1 MKMKTDWDLTTLYA
15 KEEDFDADLAY
26 FKEVCIPKVASF
38 EGKLGEEK
46 TFLEYLDAERDV
58 EALLEKIYLYAHCL
72 SDLNKKDVVRG
83 ERAAK
88 VISALNAY
96 SSASSYVDPE
106 ILALGKEKIDGF
118 LAKNPSYQAEFDFGF
133 EKLFRGQAH
142 VLSAT
147 AEKLLSHF
155 SHLEND
161 GSEMYSLLT
170 VADYK
175 PKKVTLSDG
184 KEVEVNMSNW
194 HTLIESAANEE
205 ERAKIFESL
214 YSWYDEHKNAYGQI
228 YNTVLHAQV
237 AEMKARGYSSIL
249 EEHLFHDNIPLSV
262 FHNLVEVAST
272 ENASLKKYY
281 ELRRKYL
288 HLEKHRSY
296 DRFLQLAK
304 SDKKYTYEE
313 AREVFFDSLKHFPE
327 DYQKK
332 AREVTAE
339 GYVDVYPHA
348 GKRTG
353 AYSTGG
359 ANIHPFILLNFEGT
373 LDDVFTLAH
382 ESGHSIH
389 TMYSEESQPLSKQG
403 YTIFVAEI
411 ASTFNEHNLLDYLLK
426 RDDLSKEDKI
436 FLLQKAID
444 EICSTFYRQT
454 LFAQYEYEISLLA
467 EKDEPINYQVLS
479 NKMIE
484 LYRKYYGIDIKE
496 EKVKELVWAYIPHL
510 FYTPFYVYQYA
521 TSFTASM
528 LLYQRVKEGQ
538 PGAFESHINLLK
550 MGGSDY
556 PVEEVKKAGVDFTK
570 KETFYACP
578 RRMDELVGELEKL
591 LDE

>member
-1 MKMKTDWDLTTLYA
+1 MTTSWDLTPLY
-15 KEEDFDADLAY
+15 KNEEAFNDDLAK
-26 FKEVCIPKVASF
+26 FKDIYIPKIAIF

-46 TFLEYLDAERDV
+46 VFLEYLDTEKEV
-58 EALLEKIYLYAHCL
+58 EALLERLYMYANGL
-72 SDLNKKDVVRG
+72 SDLDKKDVARS
-83 ERAAK
+83 ERVAK
-88 VISALNAY
+88 VMAALNAY
-96 SSASSYVDPE
+96 SANASYIDPE
-106 ILALGKEKIDGF
+106 ILALGKDKVDSF
-118 LAKNPSYQAEFDFGF
+118 LNNNPTYKAEFDFAF
-133 EKLFRGQAH
+133 EKLFHTQKH
-142 VLSAT
+142 VLSSVE
-147 AEKLLSHF
+147 EKLLSSF
-155 SHLEND
+155 NNLEGD
-161 GSEMYSLLT
+161 GSELYSLLT

-175 PKKVTLSDG
+175 PKKVVLDG

-194 HTLIESAANEE
+194 HTLIEQASSEE
-205 ERAKIFESL
+205 DRAKIFESL
-214 YSWYDEHKNAYGQI
+214 YSYYDEHKNTYGQI
-228 YNTVLHAQV
+228 YNAVLHAQY

-249 EEHLFHDNIPLSV
+249 EEHLFGNNIPLSV
-262 FHNLVEVAST
+262 FHNLIEVAST
-272 ENASLKKYY
+272 DNASLKKYY

-288 HLEKHRSY
+288 GLEKHRSY

-304 SDKKYTYEE
+304 SEKKYTYEE
-313 AREVFFDSLKHFPE
+313 AKELFYDSIKGFPE

-332 AREVTAE
+332 AHEVTKD
-339 GYVDVYPHA
+339 GYVDVFPHA

-359 ANIHPFILLNFEGT
+359 ANIHPYILLNFEGT

-389 TMYSEESQPLSKQG
+389 TLYSEESQPLSKQG

-426 RDDLSKEDKI
+426 RNDLSKNDKI

-444 EICSTFYRQT
+444 EICSTFYRQA

-479 NKMIE
+479 DKMVE
-484 LYRKYYGIDIKE
+484 LYKQYYGIDIKE

-528 LLYQRVKEGQ
+528 LLYQNVKEGKE
-538 PGAFESHINLLK
+538 GAFDNHISLLK

-556 PVEEVKKAGVDFTK
+556 PVNEVMKAGVDFTK
-570 KETFYACP
+570 KETFYSCP
-578 RRMDELVGELEKL
+578 RRMDELVEELEKL
-591 LDE
+591 LNE

>member
-1 MKMKTDWDLTTLYA
+1 MTTSWDLTPLY
-15 KEEDFDADLAY
+15 KNEEAFNEDLAK
-26 FKEVCIPKVASF
+26 FKDTYISKIAKF

-46 TFLEYLDAERDV
+46 VFLEYLDTEKEV
-58 EALLEKIYLYAHCL
+58 EALLERLYMYANGL
-72 SDLNKKDVVRG
+72 SDLDKKDVARS
-83 ERAAK
+83 ERVAK
-88 VISALNAY
+88 VMAALNAY
-96 SSASSYVDPE
+96 SANASYIDPE
-106 ILALGKEKIDGF
+106 ILALGKDKVYSF
-118 LAKNPSYQAEFDFGF
+118 LNNNPTYKVEFDFAF
-133 EKLFRGQAH
+133 EKLFHTQKH
-142 VLSAT
+142 VLSSVE
-147 AEKLLSHF
+147 EKLLSSF
-155 SHLEND
+155 NNLEGD
-161 GSEMYSLLT
+161 GSELYSLLT

-175 PKKVTLSDG
+175 PKKVVLDG

-194 HTLIESAANEE
+194 HTLIEQASSEE
-205 ERAKIFESL
+205 DRAKIFESL
-214 YSWYDEHKNAYGQI
+214 YSYYDEHKNTYGQI
-228 YNTVLHAQV
+228 YNAVLHAQY

-249 EEHLFHDNIPLSV
+249 EEHLFGNNIPLSV
-262 FHNLVEVAST
+262 FHNLIEVAST
-272 ENASLKKYY
+272 DNASLKKYY

-288 HLEKHRSY
+288 GLEKHRSY

-304 SDKKYTYEE
+304 SEKKYTYEE
-313 AREVFFDSLKHFPE
+313 AKELFYDSIKGFSE

-332 AREVTAE
+332 AHEVTKD

-359 ANIHPFILLNFEGT
+359 ANIHPYILLNFEGT

-389 TMYSEESQPLSKQG
+389 TLYSEESQPLSKQG

-426 RDDLSKEDKI
+426 RDDLSKNDKI

-444 EICSTFYRQT
+444 EICSTFYRQA

-479 NKMIE
+479 DKMVE
-484 LYRKYYGIDIKE
+484 LYKQYYGIDIKE

-528 LLYQRVKEGQ
+528 LLYQNVKEGKE
-538 PGAFESHINLLK
+538 GAFDNHISLLK

-556 PVEEVKKAGVDFTK
+556 PVNEVMKAGVDFTK
-570 KETFYACP
+570 KETFYSCP
-578 RRMDELVGELEKL
+578 RRMDELVEELEKL
-591 LDE
+591 LNE

>member
-1 MKMKTDWDLTTLYA
+1 MTTSWDLTPLY
-15 KEEDFDADLAY
+15 KNEEAFNEDLAK
-26 FKEVCIPKVASF
+26 FKDTYISKIATF

-46 TFLEYLDAERDV
+46 VFLEYLDTEKEV
-58 EALLEKIYLYAHCL
+58 EALLERLYMYANGL
-72 SDLNKKDVVRG
+72 SDLDKKDVARS
-83 ERAAK
+83 ERVAK
-88 VISALNAY
+88 VMAALNAY
-96 SSASSYVDPE
+96 SANASYIDPE
-106 ILALGKEKIDGF
+106 ILALGKDKVDSF
-118 LAKNPSYQAEFDFGF
+118 LNNNPTYKAEFDFAF
-133 EKLFRGQAH
+133 EKLFHTQKH
-142 VLSAT
+142 VLSSVE
-147 AEKLLSHF
+147 EKLLSSF
-155 SHLEND
+155 NNLEGD
-161 GSEMYSLLT
+161 GSELYSLLT

-175 PKKVTLSDG
+175 PKKVVLDG

-194 HTLIESAANEE
+194 HTLIEQASSQED
-205 ERAKIFESL
+205 RAKIFESL
-214 YSWYDEHKNAYGQI
+214 YSYYDEHKNTYGQI
-228 YNTVLHAQV
+228 YNAVLHAQY

-249 EEHLFHDNIPLSV
+249 EEHLFGNNIPLSV
-262 FHNLVEVAST
+262 FHNLIEVAST
-272 ENASLKKYY
+272 DNASLKKYY

-288 HLEKHRSY
+288 GLEKHRSY

-304 SDKKYTYEE
+304 SEKKYTYEE
-313 AREVFFDSLKHFPE
+313 AKELFYDSIKGFSE

-332 AREVTAE
+332 AHEVTKD

-359 ANIHPFILLNFEGT
+359 ANIHPYILLNFEGT

-389 TMYSEESQPLSKQG
+389 TLYSEESQPLSKQG

-426 RDDLSKEDKI
+426 RDDLSKNDKI

-444 EICSTFYRQT
+444 EICSTFYRQA

-479 NKMIE
+479 DKMVE
-484 LYRKYYGIDIKE
+484 LYKQYYGIDIKE

-528 LLYQRVKEGQ
+528 LLYQNVKEGKE
-538 PGAFESHINLLK
+538 GAFDNHISLLK

-556 PVEEVKKAGVDFTK
+556 PVNEVMKAGVDFTK
-570 KETFYACP
+570 KETFYSCP
-578 RRMDELVGELEKL
+578 RRMDELVEELEKL
-591 LDE
+591 LNE

>member
-1 MKMKTDWDLTTLYA
+1 MKTDWDLSPLYQN
-15 KEEDFDADLAY
+15 EEDFNRDLEK
-26 FKEVCIPKVASF
+26 FKNIYVPKIATF
-38 EGKLGEEK
+38 EGKLGDEK
-46 TFLEYLDAERDV
+46 VFLEYLDTEREV
-58 EALLEKIYLYAHCL
+58 SSLLEKLYMYAACL
-72 SDLNKKDVVRG
+72 SDLDKKDVSRS
-83 ERAAK
+83 ERASK
-88 VISALNAY
+88 VMAQLNAY
-96 SSASSYVDPE
+96 SANSSYIDPE
-106 ILALGKEKIDGF
+106 ILALGKEKVDSF
-118 LAKNPSYQAEFDFGF
+118 LNNNPSYKEEFDFAF
-133 EKLFRGQAH
+133 DKLFRGQKH
-142 VLSAT
+142 VLSA
-147 AEKLLSHF
+147 AQEKLLSSF
-155 SHLEND
+155 NNLEGD
-161 GSEMYSLLT
+161 GSELYSLLT

-175 PKKVTLSDG
+175 PKKAVLDG

-194 HTLIESAANEE
+194 HTLIENAKTEE
-205 ERAKIFESL
+205 DRAKIFESL
-214 YSWYDEHKNAYGQI
+214 YSYYDEHKNTYGQI
-228 YNTVLHAQV
+228 YNTVLHAEY

-249 EEHLFHDNIPLSV
+249 EEHLFRNNIPLSV
-262 FHNLVEVAST
+262 FHNLIEVAST
-272 ENASLKKYY
+272 DNASLKKYY

-288 HLEKHRSY
+288 GLEKHRSY

-304 SDKKYTYEE
+304 SDKKYTYDE
-313 AREVFFDSLKHFPE
+313 AKELFYDSIKGFPA
-327 DYQKK
+327 DYQAK
-332 AREVTAE
+332 AREVTKE

-359 ANIHPFILLNFEGT
+359 ANIHPYILLNFEGT

-389 TMYSEESQPLSKQG
+389 TLYSEESQPLSKQG

-426 RDDLSKEDKI
+426 RDDLSKNDKI

-444 EICSTFYRQT
+444 EICATFYRQA

-484 LYRKYYGIDIKE
+484 LYKKYYGIDIHE

-528 LLYQRVKEGQ
+528 LLYQNVKEGKE
-538 PGAFESHINLLK
+538 GAFDKHISLLK

-556 PVEEVKKAGVDFTK
+556 PVNEVQKAGVDFTK
-570 KETFYACP
+570 KETFYSCP
-578 RRMDELVGELEKL
+578 RRMDELVEELEKL
-591 LDE
+591 LNE

>member
-1 MKMKTDWDLTTLYA
+1 MKTSWDLTPLYA
-15 KEEDFDADLAY
+15 KEEDFEKDLAK
-26 FKEVCIPKVASF
+26 FKDEYVAKIASF
-38 EGKLGEEK
+38 EGKLGDEK
-46 TFLEYLDAERDV
+46 TFLAYLDTERET
-58 EALLEKIYLYAHCL
+58 EALLERLYMYANGI
-72 SDLNKKDVVRG
+72 SDLDKKDVKAN
-83 ERAAK
+83 ERMAK
-88 VISALNAY
+88 VMAAVNAY
-96 SSASSYVDPE
+96 SAAGSYSNPE
-106 ILALGKEKIDGF
+106 ILALGREKVDSF
-118 LAKNPSYQAEFDFGF
+118 LNNNPEYKAEFDFTID
-133 EKLFRGQAH
+133 KLFRQQSH
-142 VLSAT
+142 VLSAFD
-147 AEKLLSHF
+147 EKLLS
-155 SHLEND
+155 SYSNLEGD
-161 GSEMYSLLT
+161 GSELYSYLS

-194 HTLIESAANEE
+194 HTLIEAASSEE
-205 ERAKIFESL
+205 DRAKIFESL
-214 YSWYDEHKNAYGQI
+214 YSWYDEHKNTYGQI
-228 YNTVLHAQV
+228 YSTVLHSEY

-249 EEHLFHDNIPLSV
+249 ESHLYGNNIPLSV
-262 FHNLVEVAST
+262 FHNLIEVAST
-272 ENASLKKYY
+272 DNASLKKYY
-281 ELRRKYL
+281 ELRKKYL
-288 HLEKHRSY
+288 GLEKHRSY

-313 AREVFFDSLKHFPE
+313 AKELFYDSIKNFPA
-327 DYQKK
+327 DYQEK
-332 AREVTAE
+332 AHEVTKE
-339 GYVDVYPHA
+339 GYVDVYPSS

-359 ANIHPFILLNFEGT
+359 SNIHPYILLNFEGT

-389 TMYSEESQPLSKQG
+389 TLYSEESQPITKQN

-426 RDDLSKEDKI
+426 RGDLNKNDKI

-444 EICSTFYRQT
+444 EIASTFYRQA

-484 LYRKYYGIDIKE
+484 LYKQYYGIDIHE

-528 LLYQRVKEGQ
+528 LLYQNVKEGKE
-538 PGAFESHINLLK
+538 GAFDKHVSLLK

-556 PVEEVKKAGVDFTK
+556 PVQEVMHAGVDFTK
-570 KETFYACP
+570 KETFYSCP
-578 RRMDELVGELEKL
+578 RRMDELVSELEKL
-591 LDE
+591 LKE

>member
-1 MKMKTDWDLTTLYA
+1 MTTSWDLTPLY
-15 KEEDFDADLAY
+15 KNEEAFNEDLAK
-26 FKEVCIPKVASF
+26 FKDTYIPKIATF
-38 EGKLGEEK
+38 EGELGEEK
-46 TFLEYLDAERDV
+46 VFLEYLDTEKEV
-58 EALLEKIYLYAHCL
+58 EALLERLYMYANGL
-72 SDLNKKDVVRG
+72 SDLDKKDVARS
-83 ERAAK
+83 ERVAK
-88 VISALNAY
+88 VMAALNAY
-96 SSASSYVDPE
+96 SANASYIDPE
-106 ILALGKEKIDGF
+106 ILALGKDKVDSF
-118 LAKNPSYQAEFDFGF
+118 LNNNPTYREEFDFAF
-133 EKLFRGQAH
+133 EKLFHTQKH
-142 VLSAT
+142 VLSSVE
-147 AEKLLSHF
+147 EKLLSSF
-155 SHLEND
+155 NNLEGD
-161 GSEMYSLLT
+161 GSELYSLLT

-175 PKKVTLSDG
+175 PKKVVLDG

-194 HTLIESAANEE
+194 HTLIEQASSEE
-205 ERAKIFESL
+205 DRAKIFESL
-214 YSWYDEHKNAYGQI
+214 YSYYDEHKNTYGQI
-228 YNTVLHAQV
+228 YNAVLHAQY

-249 EEHLFHDNIPLSV
+249 EEHLFGNNIPLSV
-262 FHNLVEVAST
+262 FHNLIEVAST
-272 ENASLKKYY
+272 DNASLKKYY

-288 HLEKHRSY
+288 GLEKHRSY

-304 SDKKYTYEE
+304 SEKKYTYEE
-313 AREVFFDSLKHFPE
+313 AKELFYDSIKGFPE

-332 AREVTAE
+332 AHEVTKD
-339 GYVDVYPHA
+339 GYVDVFPHA

-359 ANIHPFILLNFEGT
+359 ANIHPYILLNFEGT

-389 TMYSEESQPLSKQG
+389 TLYSEESQPLSKQG

-426 RDDLSKEDKI
+426 RNDLSKNDKI

-444 EICSTFYRQT
+444 EICSTFYRQA

-479 NKMIE
+479 DKMVE
-484 LYRKYYGIDIKE
+484 LYKQYYGIDIKE

-528 LLYQRVKEGQ
+528 LLYQNVKEGKE
-538 PGAFESHINLLK
+538 GAFDNHISLLK

-556 PVEEVKKAGVDFTK
+556 PVNEVMKAGVDFTK
-570 KETFYACP
+570 KETFYSCP
-578 RRMDELVGELEKL
+578 RRMDELVEELEKL
-591 LDE
+591 LNE

>member
-1 MKMKTDWDLTTLYA
+1 MTTKWDLTKLYENEA
-15 KEEDFDADLAY
+15 DFEKDLKT
-26 FKEVCIPKVASF
+26 FKEVYVPKIATF

-46 TFLEYLDAERDV
+46 SFIEYLQTEREV
-58 EALLEKIYLYAHCL
+58 NSILERLYLYSACA
-72 SDLNKKDVVRG
+72 SDLDKRDIAAS
-83 ERAAK
+83 ERVAK
-88 VISALNAY
+88 VVAAMNAY
-96 SSASSYVDPE
+96 SSNASYIDPE
-106 ILALGKEKIDGF
+106 VLAVGKEKVDSF
-118 LAKNPSYQAEFDFGF
+118 LEHNPDYKQEFDFAF
-133 EKLFRGQAH
+133 DKLFRGQKH
-142 VLSAT
+142 VLSSFG
-147 AEKLLSHF
+147 EKLLSSF
-155 SHLEND
+155 NNLEGD
-161 GSEMYSLLT
+161 GAELYSLLT

-175 PKKVTLSDG
+175 PKTVTLEG

-194 HTLIESAANEE
+194 HTLIEKAETEE
-205 ERAKIFESL
+205 DRARIFESL

-228 YNTVLHAQV
+228 YNTVLHAEY

-249 EEHLFHDNIPLSV
+249 EEHLFRNNIPLSV
-262 FHNLVEVAST
+262 FHNLIEVAST
-272 ENASLKKYY
+272 DNASLKKYY
-281 ELRRKYL
+281 ELRKKYL

-313 AREVFFDSLKHFPE
+313 AKDIFFDSLKTFPE

-332 AREVTAE
+332 AREVTKE
-339 GYVDVYPHA
+339 GYVDVYPSA

-389 TMYSEESQPLSKQG
+389 TLYSEESQPVSKQD

-426 RDDLSKEDKI
+426 RGDLSKNDKI

-444 EICSTFYRQT
+444 EICATFYRQA

-484 LYRKYYGIDIKE
+484 LYKQYYGIDIHE

-528 LLYQRVKEGQ
+528 LLYQNVKEGKE
-538 PGAFESHINLLK
+538 GAFDKHISLLK

-556 PVEEVKKAGVDFTK
+556 PVREVMKAGVDFTK
-570 KETFYACP
+570 KETFYSCP
-578 RRMDELVGELEKL
+578 RRMDELVNELEKL
-591 LDE
+591 LEE